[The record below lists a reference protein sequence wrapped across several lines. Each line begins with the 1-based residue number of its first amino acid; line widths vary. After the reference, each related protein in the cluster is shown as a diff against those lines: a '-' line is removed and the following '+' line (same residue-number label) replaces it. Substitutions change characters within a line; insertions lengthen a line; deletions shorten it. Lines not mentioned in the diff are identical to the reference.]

1 MNPNPLLA
9 LNHFTVPCSLTDV
22 LTLLVSYLCFST
34 ASSCKTKKA
43 ASLNLQ
49 PLQLK
54 VIQEHQTQPQH
65 STFSHASLTNCSR
78 QGTCLWK
85 KALSQEGFHLWALL
99 IFTLTVTGSSRKKKR
114 PDGER

>member
-22 LTLLVSYLCFST
+22 LTLLLSYLCFST

-54 VIQEHQTQPQH
+54 VIQEHQTQVED
-65 STFSHASLTNCSR
+65 STLSPGRLTKLFPPRHVPSEKHR
-78 QGTCLWK
+78 
-85 KALSQEGFHLWALL
+85 AA
-99 IFTLTVTGSSRKKKR
+99 R
-114 PDGER
+114 GEFGPGKTW